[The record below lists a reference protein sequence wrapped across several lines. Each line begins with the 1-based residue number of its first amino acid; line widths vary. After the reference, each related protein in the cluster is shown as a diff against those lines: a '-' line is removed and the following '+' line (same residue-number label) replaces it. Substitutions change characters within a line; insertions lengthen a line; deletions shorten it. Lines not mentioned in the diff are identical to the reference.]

1 MNHNFFLTILALV
14 SMSLLSLSCSNDG
27 NTSNTNSENV
37 GQLQDAII
45 QGSWKITRFIED
57 GVNQTSNYN
66 GFNFTFNTNGTV
78 LATNGSNPVNGTWTT
93 SVSSS
98 GTPKFV
104 LNFNISNGPF
114 DEISEDWNIESV
126 SSILIDLKHVSGG
139 DGSIDLLLFTK
150 N

>member
-14 SMSLLSLSCSNDG
+14 SMSLLSLSFSNDG

>member
-1 MNHNFFLTILALV
+1 MV

-27 NTSNTNSENV
+27 NTSDTNSENV
-37 GQLQDAII
+37 AQLQDAII
-45 QGSWKITRFIED
+45 QGTWKITRFIED
-57 GVNQTSNYN
+57 GVNQTSNFN

>member
-1 MNHNFFLTILALV
+1 MNPNIFLAFFAFV
-14 SMSLLSLSCSNDG
+14 SISLLSLSCSNDG

-37 GQLQDAII
+37 AQLQDAII
-45 QGSWKITRFIED
+45 QGTWKITRFIED
-57 GVNQTSNYN
+57 GVNQTSNFN

-78 LATNGSNPVNGTWTT
+78 LATNGSNPVNGTWST

-126 SSILIDLKHVSGG
+126 SSTLIDLKHVSGG
-139 DGSIDLLLFTK
+139 DGSIDLLLFIK

>member
-1 MNHNFFLTILALV
+1 MNPNIFLAFFAFV
-14 SMSLLSLSCSNDG
+14 SISLLSLSCSNDG
-27 NTSNTNSENV
+27 NTSDTNSENV
-37 GQLQDAII
+37 AQLQDAII
-45 QGSWKITRFIED
+45 QGTWKITRFIED
-57 GVNQTSNYN
+57 GVNQTSNFN

-78 LATNGSNPVNGTWTT
+78 LATNGSTSINGTWSTN
-93 SVSSS
+93 VSSS

-126 SSILIDLKHVSGG
+126 SSTLIDLKHVSGG
-139 DGSIDLLLFTK
+139 DGSIDLLLFIK

>member
-1 MNHNFFLTILALV
+1 MNPNIFLAFFAFV
-14 SMSLLSLSCSNDG
+14 SISLLSLSCSNDG

-37 GQLQDAII
+37 AQLQDAII
-45 QGSWKITRFIED
+45 QGTWKITRFIED
-57 GVNQTSNYN
+57 GVNQTSNFN

-78 LATNGSNPVNGTWTT
+78 LATNGSTSINGTWSTN
-93 SVSSS
+93 VSSS

-126 SSILIDLKHVSGG
+126 SSTLIDLKHVSGG
-139 DGSIDLLLFTK
+139 DGSIDLLLFIK

>member
-27 NTSNTNSENV
+27 NTSDTNSENV
-37 GQLQDAII
+37 AQLQDAII
-45 QGSWKITRFIED
+45 QGTWKITRFIED
-57 GVNQTSNYN
+57 GVNQTSNFN

>member
-1 MNHNFFLTILALV
+1 MNPNIFLAFFAFV
-14 SMSLLSLSCSNDG
+14 SISLLSLSCSNDG

-37 GQLQDAII
+37 AQLQDAII
-45 QGSWKITRFIED
+45 QGTWKITRFIED
-57 GVNQTSNYN
+57 GVNQTSNFN

-78 LATNGSNPVNGTWTT
+78 LATNGSTSINGTWSTN
-93 SVSSS
+93 VSSS

-126 SSILIDLKHVSGG
+126 SSTLIDLKHVSGG

>member
-1 MNHNFFLTILALV
+1 MNPNIFLAFFAFV
-14 SMSLLSLSCSNDG
+14 SISLLSLSCSNDG

-37 GQLQDAII
+37 AQLQDAII
-45 QGSWKITRFIED
+45 QGTWKITRFIED
-57 GVNQTSNYN
+57 GVNQTSNFN

-78 LATNGSNPVNGTWTT
+78 LATNGSTPINGTWSTN
-93 SVSSS
+93 VNSS

-114 DEISEDWNIESV
+114 DEISEDWNIEAV
-126 SSILIDLKHVSGG
+126 SSTVIDLKHVSGG

>member
-98 GTPKFV
+98 GTPKLV

-114 DEISEDWNIESV
+114 DEISEDWNIEAV
-126 SSILIDLKHVSGG
+126 SSTLIDLKHVSGG

-150 N
+150 I

>member
-1 MNHNFFLTILALV
+1 MNPNIFLAFFAFV
-14 SMSLLSLSCSNDG
+14 SISLLSLSCSNDG

-37 GQLQDAII
+37 AQLQDAII
-45 QGSWKITRFIED
+45 QGTWKITRFIED
-57 GVNQTSNYN
+57 GVNQTSNFN

-78 LATNGSNPVNGTWTT
+78 LATNGSTPINGTWSTN
-93 SVSSS
+93 VSSS

-126 SSILIDLKHVSGG
+126 SSTLIDLKHVSGG